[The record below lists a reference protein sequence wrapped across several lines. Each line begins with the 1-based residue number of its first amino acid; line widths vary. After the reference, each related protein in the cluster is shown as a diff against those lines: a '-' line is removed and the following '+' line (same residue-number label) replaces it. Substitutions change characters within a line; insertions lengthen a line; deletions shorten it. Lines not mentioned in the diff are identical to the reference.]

1 MGAALMV
8 AAWAGICSIDD
19 MATQMIRRPL
29 LIATVVGLIM
39 GDLTTGLMIGAT
51 LEVMWMGIG
60 NVGAYSAPDMITGT
74 AIGTALGISSGGVAT
89 AVALAVPTS
98 LLAQQLLVLYRSG
111 IIALNPIAKRM
122 AEEGDFDK
130 LFRINYLPMVIVFL
144 IRAVPTF
151 LAIFLGAAVIDQVVN
166 ALPEVVVN
174 GLNAAGKIIP
184 AVGIGLL
191 MQMMIKKAELWAFLI
206 CGFALAVYLGLSVL
220 AITLISLPMAI
231 LYDMAAQAKEASKAA
246 AAAAP
251 GPDNT
256 EEGGYDL

>member
-1 MGAALMV
+1 MGSALMIAV
-8 AAWAGICSIDD
+8 WAGFCSIDD
-19 MATQMIRRPL
+19 MATQLLRRPL

-39 GDLTTGLMIGAT
+39 GDLQTGLLIGAT

-98 LLAQQLLVLYRSG
+98 LLAQQLLVLYKSG

-122 AEEGDFDK
+122 AEDGDFDK
-130 LFRINYLPMVIVFL
+130 LFKINYLPLVIVFL

-151 LAIFLGAAVIDQVVN
+151 IAVYLGAGVIDQVVG
-166 ALPEVVVN
+166 ALPDVVIN
-174 GLNAAGKIIP
+174 GLGTAGKIIP

-191 MQMMIKKAELWAFLI
+191 MQMMIKRGELWAFLI
-206 CGFALAVYLGLSVL
+206 CGFALAVYMNLSVL
-220 AITLISLPMAI
+220 AITLISLPLAV
-231 LYDMAAQAKEASKAA
+231 LYDMAAREKTVSAVE
-246 AAAAP
+246 
-251 GPDNT
+251 NII